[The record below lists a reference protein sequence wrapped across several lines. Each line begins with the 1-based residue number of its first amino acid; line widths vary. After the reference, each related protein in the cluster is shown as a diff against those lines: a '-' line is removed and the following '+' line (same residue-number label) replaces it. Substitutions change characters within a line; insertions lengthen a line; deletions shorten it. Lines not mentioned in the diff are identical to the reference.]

1 MDVGERLW
9 SLAHSPLGVKMSK
22 VMAATTS
29 IWLAFA
35 TIISFATPAFAD
47 NQGLGIAI
55 QVIQGKDDSSKDLNK
70 NNRLW
75 FVIAPGKSGSR
86 DFQIRSASDIAQK
99 IHLGIGAQKQ
109 ENGVRQYDPEGSTP
123 ASDWASF
130 SRNDFVL
137 APRTTASISMK
148 ISVPANTDVQTLQPS
163 LLVQASA
170 VKSASAQY
178 KVPTALQFSQDIF
191 LGVGTSDQFLT
202 KFSIDDVYGANT
214 NEGHVLILKLSNS
227 GKTPVAL
234 TGDLQLSNLTFAG
247 LTVGPL
253 QFVSPSIQPGES
265 VEVPVKV
272 DEKVTEAKWQ
282 ILVRAQQ
289 GSIQETRTFD
299 KDISFKGVNYVQLAI
314 TSSGIILVSLALL
327 LIAIR
332 TLRSIK
338 RKQLEEQ
345 RSKDEA
351 EAARLA
357 EAERVAELERQLAE
371 MQAVLVKPKTKR
383 KPSAKA
389 KTKPARVKTFA
400 T

>member
-1 MDVGERLW
+1 MRKVIAGLTAIWCALAVAIVG
-9 SLAHSPLGVKMSK
+9 
-22 VMAATTS
+22 AA
-29 IWLAFA
+29 
-35 TIISFATPAFAD
+35 PAIAD

-86 DFQIRSASDIAQK
+86 DFQIRSASDIAQR

-109 ENGVRQYDPEGSTP
+109 VNGVRQYDPAATTP
-123 ASDWASF
+123 ASAWASF

-137 APRTTASISMK
+137 APRSTVLLTMN
-148 ISVPANTDVQTLQPS
+148 ISVPANTDIQTLQPS

-191 LGVGTSDQFLT
+191 LGVGTSEEFLT

-214 NEGHVLILKLSNS
+214 NVGHVLIVKVSNA

-234 TGDLQLSNLTFAG
+234 TGDLQLSNMTFVGA
-247 LTVGPL
+247 TVGPL
-253 QFVSPSIQPGES
+253 QFVSQSLQPGASAEI
-265 VEVPVKV
+265 PVKV

-289 GSIQETRTFD
+289 GSIQETRTFE
-299 KDISFKGVNYVQLAI
+299 KDISFKGTNYVQLAI
-314 TSSGIILVSLALL
+314 TSGVIIVVSLVLL

-345 RSKDEA
+345 RIKDEA
-351 EAARLA
+351 EAERLA
-357 EAERVAELERQLAE
+357 EAARVAELERQLAE
-371 MQAVLVKPKTKR
+371 MQAALVKPKPKR
-383 KPSAKA
+383 KSSP
-389 KTKPARVKTFA
+389 KPKPD
-400 T
+400 

>member
-9 SLAHSPLGVKMSK
+9 SLAHSPLGFNMSK
-22 VMAATTS
+22 VTAAVTS

-35 TIISFATPAFAD
+35 TIIGFATPAVAD

-55 QVIQGKDDSSKDLNK
+55 QVIQGKNDSSKDLNK

-75 FVIAPGKSGSR
+75 FVIAPGQSGSR

-109 ENGVRQYDPEGSTP
+109 VNGVRQYDPEGSTP

-202 KFSIDDVYGANT
+202 KFSIDDVFGANT

-234 TGDLQLSNLTFAG
+234 TGDLQMSNLTFAG

-272 DEKVTEAKWQ
+272 DEKVTEARWR
-282 ILVRAQQ
+282 ILARAQQ
-289 GSIQETRTFD
+289 GSIQEARTFD

-314 TSSGIILVSLALL
+314 TSSTIILVSLALL
-327 LIAIR
+327 LIALR

-345 RSKDEA
+345 RIKDEA
-351 EAARLA
+351 EAERLA

-371 MQAVLVKPKTKR
+371 MQAILVKPKAKR
-383 KPSAKA
+383 EPPSKA
-389 KTKPARVKTFA
+389 KKKPETD
-400 T
+400 

>member
-1 MDVGERLW
+1 M
-9 SLAHSPLGVKMSK
+9 PLRIMVMSTAPSK
-22 VMAATTS
+22 LPQMLPRPPNSEVPPKITAAIAS
-29 IWLAFA
+29 IWLALA
-35 TIISFATPAFAD
+35 TLASGVTPAFAD

-86 DFQIRSASDIAQK
+86 DFQIRSASDIPQK

-109 ENGVRQYDPEGSTP
+109 VNGVRQYDPEGITP
-123 ASDWASF
+123 ARDWATF
-130 SRNDFVL
+130 SKNDFVL
-137 APRTTASISMK
+137 APRTTVSLSMN
-148 ISVPANTDVQTLQPS
+148 IAVPANADVQTLQPS

-178 KVPTALQFSQDIF
+178 KVPTALQFSQDVF

-214 NEGHVLILKLSNS
+214 NDGHVLILKLTNA

-234 TGDLQLSNLTFAG
+234 TGDLQLSNITFAG
-247 LTVGPL
+247 LTIGPL

-265 VEVPVKV
+265 AEVPVKV
-272 DEKVTEAKWQ
+272 DEKVTEARWQ

-289 GSIQETRTFD
+289 GSIQETRTFE

-314 TSSGIILVSLALL
+314 TSSAIILVSLTVL
-327 LIAIR
+327 LIGLR
-332 TLRSIK
+332 TLRSIR

-345 RSKDEA
+345 RAKDEA
-351 EAARLA
+351 EAERLA
-357 EAERVAELERQLAE
+357 EAARVAELERQLAE
-371 MQAVLVKPKTKR
+371 MQAALAKPKPKAKR
-383 KPSAKA
+383 KPRPQAD
-389 KTKPARVKTFA
+389 
-400 T
+400 

>member
-1 MDVGERLW
+1 MR
-9 SLAHSPLGVKMSK
+9 K
-22 VMAATTS
+22 VTAAITS
-29 IWLAFA
+29 IWMAFA
-35 TIISFATPAFAD
+35 ILFTFATPALAD

-86 DFQIRSASDIAQK
+86 DFQIRSASDIPQM

-109 ENGVRQYDPEGSTP
+109 VNGVSQYDPEGTTP
-123 ASDWASF
+123 ASAWASF
-130 SRNDFVL
+130 SKNDFVL
-137 APRTTASISMK
+137 APRTTATLSMK
-148 ISVPANTDVQTLQPS
+148 IAVPTNTVVQTLQPS

-170 VKSASAQY
+170 LKSDSAQY

-214 NEGHVLILKLSNS
+214 NEGHVLILKLSNT

-265 VEVPVKV
+265 TEVPIKV
-272 DEKVTEAKWQ
+272 DDKVTEAKWQ

-289 GSIQETRTFD
+289 GSIEETRTFD

-314 TSSGIILVSLALL
+314 TSSIIILVSLALL

-338 RKQLEEQ
+338 RKQAEEQ
-345 RSKDEA
+345 RIQDEA

-371 MQAVLVKPKTKR
+371 MQAGLAKPKTRRPR
-383 KPSAKA
+383 KPK
-389 KTKPARVKTFA
+389 VD
-400 T
+400 

>member
-1 MDVGERLW
+1 MRRIT
-9 SLAHSPLGVKMSK
+9 
-22 VMAATTS
+22 AAIAS
-29 IWLAFA
+29 IWLALA
-35 TIISFATPAFAD
+35 TLASGVTPAFAD

-86 DFQIRSASDIAQK
+86 DFQIRSASDIPQK

-109 ENGVRQYDPEGSTP
+109 VNGVRQYDPEGITP
-123 ASDWASF
+123 ASDWATF
-130 SRNDFVL
+130 SKNDFVL
-137 APRTTASISMK
+137 APRTTVSLSMN
-148 ISVPANTDVQTLQPS
+148 IAVPANADVLTLQPS

-178 KVPTALQFSQDIF
+178 KVPTALQFSQDVF

-214 NEGHVLILKLSNS
+214 NDGHVLILKLTNA

-234 TGDLQLSNLTFAG
+234 TGDLQLSNITFAG
-247 LTVGPL
+247 LTIGPL

-265 VEVPVKV
+265 AEVPVKV
-272 DEKVTEAKWQ
+272 DEKVTEARWQ

-289 GSIQETRTFD
+289 GSIQETRTFE

-314 TSSGIILVSLALL
+314 TSSAIILVSLTVL
-327 LIAIR
+327 LIGLR
-332 TLRSIK
+332 TLRSIR

-345 RSKDEA
+345 RAKDEA
-351 EAARLA
+351 EAERLA
-357 EAERVAELERQLAE
+357 EAARVAELERQLAE
-371 MQAVLVKPKTKR
+371 MQAALVKPKPQAKR
-383 KPSAKA
+383 KPRPQAD
-389 KTKPARVKTFA
+389 
-400 T
+400 

>member
-389 KTKPARVKTFA
+389 KTKPGTD
-400 T
+400 

>member
-29 IWLAFA
+29 LWLAFA

-265 VEVPVKV
+265 VEVP
-272 DEKVTEAKWQ
+272 E
-282 ILVRAQQ
+282 IGRA
-289 GSIQETRTFD
+289 SCR
-299 KDISFKGVNYVQLAI
+299 
-314 TSSGIILVSLALL
+314 
-327 LIAIR
+327 
-332 TLRSIK
+332 
-338 RKQLEEQ
+338 
-345 RSKDEA
+345 
-351 EAARLA
+351 
-357 EAERVAELERQLAE
+357 ERVSSP
-371 MQAVLVKPKTKR
+371 V
-383 KPSAKA
+383 
-389 KTKPARVKTFA
+389 
-400 T
+400 